1 MASSMA
7 CASLLNTLLAAVPR
21 MLLGMAE
28 NRQVFPI
35 VKRTSRGKG
44 QRAAE
49 SNSPHAG
56 LRQASTDR
64 ADVRSSRLVA
74 HQ

>member
-35 VKRTSRGKG
+35 LKRTKPRQGSKSGG
-44 QRAAE
+44 IQQP
-49 SNSPHAG
+49 PHRFAP
-56 LRQASTDR
+56 SFD
-64 ADVRSSRLVA
+64 
-74 HQ
+74 